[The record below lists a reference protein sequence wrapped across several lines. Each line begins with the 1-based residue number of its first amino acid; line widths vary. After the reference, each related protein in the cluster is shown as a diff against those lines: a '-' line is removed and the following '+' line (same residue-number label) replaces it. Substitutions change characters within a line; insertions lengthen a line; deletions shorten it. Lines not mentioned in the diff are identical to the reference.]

1 MIALV
6 GAHGTG
12 KSTVLNELKK
22 VVGDQYYITDGFGR
36 PLKEIGDKL
45 NLSGREIQVI
55 VNTITKHRWDN
66 DVVSDRLICTRSI
79 IDEWV
84 YAKLFGLDDMLE
96 DRIEIFK
103 NSDYHKTKWFY
114 IPIEFPLEEDGV
126 RYSGVDLQK
135 KCDELMRQWIEMFN
149 LDVVTL
155 TGTVEQ
161 RVETLL
167 KHL

>member
-1 MIALV
+1 MIALI

-12 KSTVLNELKK
+12 KSTILNELKK
-22 VVGDQYYITDGFGR
+22 ITNDYYITDGFGR
-36 PLKEIGDKL
+36 PLKEISDL
-45 NLSGREIQVI
+45 LQLTPRETQII
-55 VNTITKHRWDN
+55 VNTITKHRWEN
-66 DVVSDRLICTRSI
+66 DVISDKLICTRSV

-84 YAKLFGLDDMLE
+84 YAKLFGFDDMLE
-96 DRIEIFK
+96 CRKEIFR
-103 NSDYHKTKWFY
+103 NSDYTKSKYFY

-126 RYSGVDLQK
+126 RYSGVELQQ
-135 KCDELMRQWIEMFN
+135 KCDELMRQWIEEFN

-167 KHL
+167 KHI